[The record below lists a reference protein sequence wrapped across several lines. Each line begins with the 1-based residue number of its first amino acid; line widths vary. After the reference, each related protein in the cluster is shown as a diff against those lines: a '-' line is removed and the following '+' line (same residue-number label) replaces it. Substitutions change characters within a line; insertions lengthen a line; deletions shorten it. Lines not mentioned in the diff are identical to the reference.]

1 MGFSSTVKE
10 ELSKTSNLNDK
21 EAVRFELLG
30 YLISNNCKVL
40 KNKIQFKTGNE
51 YNINRF
57 NKLLIN
63 CNIEKFKIEINSN
76 KYSISFNRNEI
87 NKFDEIFIDSDDN
100 NDKNNDK
107 IVISDK
113 IFDIAD
119 NDKNKFTNSFIR
131 GAFMGSGTMNDPNK
145 NYHLE
150 IIFSNEENC
159 RFVKTLL
166 NVADINIKEISDKNI
181 LYLKDGQEI
190 SKILALMGASS
201 AVIKFE
207 EIRVVR
213 EVKNNINRKVNL
225 ETANLQKTIKASVKQ
240 INKIK
245 ELQESGEFEKMP
257 ESLQEIGRLRLENPD
272 KSIEELGKMLEKPL
286 GKSGANHRMNEILN
300 WN

>member
-10 ELSKTSNLNDK
+10 ELSKTLNLSDK
-21 EAVRFELLG
+21 EAVKFELLG

-40 KNKIQFKTGNE
+40 KGKIQFKTGNE

-76 KYSISFNRNEI
+76 KYSICFNSDEI
-87 NKFDEIFIDSDDN
+87 NRFDEIFVN
-100 NDKNNDK
+100 NGM
-107 IVISDK
+107 ILISDK
-113 IFDIAD
+113 IFEIA
-119 NDKNKFTNSFIR
+119 DKNKFINSFIR
-131 GAFMGSGTMNDPNK
+131 GVFMGSGTMNDPNK

-166 NVADINIKEISDKNI
+166 NVANINIKEISDKNI

-190 SKILALMGASS
+190 SKILALMGANS

-240 INKIK
+240 ISKIK
-245 ELQESGEFEKMP
+245 ELQKSGKFDKMP

-286 GKSGANHRMNEILN
+286 GKSGANHRMNEILK
-300 WN
+300 WD

>member
-10 ELSKTSNLNDK
+10 ELSKTLNLNDK
-21 EAVRFELLG
+21 EAVRYELLG

-40 KNKIQFKTGNE
+40 KGKIQFKTGNE

-63 CNIEKFKIEINSN
+63 CNIDKFKIEINSN
-76 KYSISFNRNEI
+76 KYSISFNSDEI
-87 NKFDEIFIDSDDN
+87 NRFDEVFIDN
-100 NDKNNDK
+100 EK
-107 IVISDK
+107 IVVSDK
-113 IFDIAD
+113 IFEIA
-119 NDKNKFTNSFIR
+119 NNSKFTNSFVR
-131 GAFMGSGTMNDPNK
+131 GVFMGSGTMNDPNK

-150 IIFSNEENC
+150 IKFSNEENC

-190 SKILALMGASS
+190 SKILALMGANS

-245 ELQESGEFEKMP
+245 ELQESGEFDKMP

>member
-1 MGFSSTVKE
+1 
-10 ELSKTSNLNDK
+10 
-21 EAVRFELLG
+21 
-30 YLISNNCKVL
+30 
-40 KNKIQFKTGNE
+40 
-51 YNINRF
+51 
-57 NKLLIN
+57 
-63 CNIEKFKIEINSN
+63 
-76 KYSISFNRNEI
+76 
-87 NKFDEIFIDSDDN
+87 
-100 NDKNNDK
+100 
-107 IVISDK
+107 
-113 IFDIAD
+113 
-119 NDKNKFTNSFIR
+119 
-131 GAFMGSGTMNDPNK
+131 
-145 NYHLE
+145 
-150 IIFSNEENC
+150 
-159 RFVKTLL
+159 
-166 NVADINIKEISDKNI
+166 
-181 LYLKDGQEI
+181 
-190 SKILALMGASS
+190 MGASS

>member
-10 ELSKTSNLNDK
+10 ELSKTLNLSDK
-21 EAVRFELLG
+21 EAVKFELLG

-40 KNKIQFKTGNE
+40 KGKIQFKTGNE

-76 KYSISFNRNEI
+76 KYSICFNSDEI
-87 NKFDEIFIDSDDN
+87 NRFDEIFVN
-100 NDKNNDK
+100 NGM
-107 IVISDK
+107 ILISDK
-113 IFDIAD
+113 IFEIA
-119 NDKNKFTNSFIR
+119 DKNKFINSFIR
-131 GAFMGSGTMNDPNK
+131 GVFMGSGTMNDPNK

-166 NVADINIKEISDKNI
+166 NVANINIKEISDKNI

-190 SKILALMGASS
+190 SKILALMGANS

-240 INKIK
+240 ISKIK
-245 ELQESGEFEKMP
+245 ELQKNGKFDKMP

-272 KSIEELGKMLEKPL
+272 KPIEELGKMLEKPL
-286 GKSGANHRMNEILN
+286 GKSGANHRMNEILK
-300 WN
+300 WD

>member
-10 ELSKTSNLNDK
+10 ELSKTLNLSDK
-21 EAVRFELLG
+21 EAVKFELLG

-40 KNKIQFKTGNE
+40 KGKIQFKTGNE

-76 KYSISFNRNEI
+76 KYSICFNSDEI
-87 NKFDEIFIDSDDN
+87 NRFDEIFVN
-100 NDKNNDK
+100 NGM
-107 IVISDK
+107 ILISDK
-113 IFDIAD
+113 IFEIA
-119 NDKNKFTNSFIR
+119 DKNKFINSFIR
-131 GAFMGSGTMNDPNK
+131 GVFMGSGTMNDPNK

-166 NVADINIKEISDKNI
+166 NVANINIKEISDKNI

-190 SKILALMGASS
+190 SKILALMGANS

-240 INKIK
+240 ISKIK
-245 ELQESGEFEKMP
+245 ELQKNGKFDKMP

-286 GKSGANHRMNEILN
+286 GKSGANHRMNEILK
-300 WN
+300 WD

>member
-10 ELSKTSNLNDK
+10 ELSKTLNLNDK
-21 EAVRFELLG
+21 EAVRYELLG

-40 KNKIQFKTGNE
+40 KGKIQFKTGNE

-63 CNIEKFKIEINSN
+63 CNIDKFKIEINSN
-76 KYSISFNRNEI
+76 KYSISFNSDEI
-87 NKFDEIFIDSDDN
+87 NRFDEVFIDN
-100 NDKNNDK
+100 EK
-107 IVISDK
+107 IVVSDK
-113 IFDIAD
+113 IFEIA
-119 NDKNKFTNSFIR
+119 NNSKFTNSFVR
-131 GAFMGSGTMNDPNK
+131 GVFMGSGTMNDPNK

-150 IIFSNEENC
+150 IKFSNEENC
-159 RFVKTLL
+159 RFVRTLL

-190 SKILALMGASS
+190 SKILALMGANS

-245 ELQESGEFEKMP
+245 ELQESGEFDKMP

>member
-10 ELSKTSNLNDK
+10 ELSKTLNLNDK
-21 EAVRFELLG
+21 EAVRYELLG

-40 KNKIQFKTGNE
+40 KGKIQFKTGNE

-63 CNIEKFKIEINSN
+63 CNIDKFKIEINSN
-76 KYSISFNRNEI
+76 KYSISFNSDEI
-87 NKFDEIFIDSDDN
+87 NRFDEVFIDN
-100 NDKNNDK
+100 EK
-107 IVISDK
+107 IVVSDK
-113 IFDIAD
+113 IFEIA
-119 NDKNKFTNSFIR
+119 NNSKFTNSFVR
-131 GAFMGSGTMNDPNK
+131 GVFMGSGTMNDPNK

-150 IIFSNEENC
+150 IKFSNEENC

-190 SKILALMGASS
+190 SKILALMGANS